1 MAFIIVVACVTLLC
15 IGIVA
20 LADWG
25 DAHRKEWEIEDKVRK
40 AFTKD

>member
-1 MAFIIVVACVTLLC
+1 MAFIIALGCVTLFFVGL
-15 IGIVA
+15 VA
-20 LADWG
+20 LAEWG